1 MEDNKLKFYFSKL
14 TKKPIKE
21 KKSLQSL
28 LSKINL
34 QTRLLVLFF
43 VLFIVSISVVGIS
56 SYLNAKETTMETIEN
71 RLTREGE
78 LMAYIADNLKFLYVS
93 DDEYFM
99 QQLEAEI
106 RSQTERL
113 KEEGIKSDIYS
124 IVNGQVTPFQVSSD
138 SNIPFSDTLIDKL
151 VDLNKGVIHEEM
163 DGTDYTLVVENL
175 REQIDGLYVLVVPT
189 KSYMEAVN
197 EMAQTII
204 TVVIVSLIVSF
215 FIILFF
221 VRSLT
226 KPLTKLKD
234 TMKETRNGNLQDTG
248 DMITSIP
255 EIISL
260 HKSYDAMINQM
271 RQMLKE
277 LSNTTSQLETTGDL
291 LKDSSGSTLSA
302 NHQLIESINIVK
314 EGAEQTA
321 GSSEKSVTRFNEIK
335 ENIFSLLETMEMVN
349 NSSEN
354 MNNSAASGERSM
366 TTLIEMITTFG
377 EGFEQLNQTI
387 QQVHA
392 HSLSITSLVDLIKG
406 VAEQTKLLALNAA
419 IEAARAGESGKG
431 FAVVANEVRKLAE
444 QSAKATEE
452 ITHSISEM
460 DYVTKQASR
469 EFDQMHTNIT
479 SNLTIANDTKL
490 SIDELMRQIG
500 IVSSG
505 INHMETE
512 LQNVQHVLPE
522 LEQATISF
530 ASVSQ
535 ETLASA
541 EEMYAT
547 SEEQIHQ
554 MERTHEIGLQLT
566 NLSQSLAK
574 LTKQF
579 RVE

>member
-1 MEDNKLKFYFSKL
+1 MKFFFSKSG
-14 TKKPIKE
+14 KKPMKE
-21 KKSLQSL
+21 KKSNQSL
-28 LSKINL
+28 LSKVNL

-43 VLFIVSISVVGIS
+43 VLFIVSISVVGVS

-113 KEEGIKSDIYS
+113 KEEGISSDIYS
-124 IVNGQVTPFQVSSD
+124 IVNGNVTPFQVSSD
-138 SNIPFSDTLIDKL
+138 SNITIPDTLVDKL
-151 VDLNKGVIHEEM
+151 VELNKGVIHEEI
-163 DGTDYTLVVENL
+163 DGTNYTLVVENL
-175 REQIDGLYVLVVPT
+175 HEQIDGLYVLAVPT
-189 KSYMEAVN
+189 QSYMGAVN
-197 EMAQTII
+197 DMAQTII
-204 TVVIVSLIVSF
+204 TVIIVSLIVSF

-226 KPLTKLKD
+226 KPLMKLKD
-234 TMKETRNGNLQDTG
+234 AMREARNGNLKDTVEVV
-248 DMITSIP
+248 TSIP

-277 LSNTTSQLETTGDL
+277 LTDTTSQLETTGDL

-302 NHQLIESINIVK
+302 SHQLIESINVVK
-314 EGAEQTA
+314 EGAEHTA
-321 GSSEKSVTRFNEIK
+321 SSSEKSANSFSEMK
-335 ENIFSLLETMEMVN
+335 EKVFSLLENMKMVHS
-349 NSSEN
+349 SSEN
-354 MNNSAASGERSM
+354 MNQSAASGEKNM
-366 TTLIEMITTFG
+366 TTLIEMITAFG
-377 EGFEQLNQTI
+377 QGFEQLNQTI

-392 HSLSITSLVDLIKG
+392 HSSSITSLVDLIKG

-444 QSAKATEE
+444 QSANATEE
-452 ITHSISEM
+452 ITYSISEM
-460 DYVTKQASR
+460 DNVTKQASL

-490 SIDELMRQIG
+490 SIDELMRQIE
-500 IVSSG
+500 IVSSR
-505 INHMETE
+505 INNMEGE
-512 LQNVQHVLPE
+512 LQNVHHILPE

-541 EEMYAT
+541 EEMYTT

-574 LTKQF
+574 LTKRF
-579 RVE
+579 RIH